1 MWLGFKCKKV
11 RRKLWLWI
19 YIWTRKGE
27 TDVHYSLLSV
37 SWSKLPIGTDYKV
50 RTLYSNCLLQWFVC
64 VLCLRAQWHFFLNF
78 KSCFYCKCPTRYLLD
93 NLFPFQ
99 DGEILENWWG
109 LSSTSCIFEQWSL
122 LCLFYWWQCFSCWVN
137 RFFLGF
143 LSDNLRWLL
152 VKAASIYC

>member
-1 MWLGFKCKKV
+1 MSWKESKTDQMWLGFKCKKV

-64 VLCLRAQWHFFLNF
+64 VSYVYVFCASEHSGISFSILKVVSTVNV
-78 KSCFYCKCPTRYLLD
+78 PLD
-93 NLFPFQ
+93 
-99 DGEILENWWG
+99 
-109 LSSTSCIFEQWSL
+109 T
-122 LCLFYWWQCFSCWVN
+122 YWTIY
-137 RFFLGF
+137 F
-143 LSDNLRWLL
+143 LSRMVRFWRIDEDYPVQVASLSNGLCCAFSTDGSVL
-152 VKAASIYC
+152 AAG